1 VDNFLRLK
9 NRHTGEILRMRRVH
23 DPEGQIALTLDGSLP
38 PRASGPPLHVHFHE
52 HEEGI
57 VRAGKPVGRKRG
69 SVCIRKRA
77 PPRRSSPLPN

>member
-1 VDNFLRLK
+1 VDNFLRLE

-23 DPEGQIALTLDGSLP
+23 DAQGQTVLTLDGSLP

-57 VRAGKPVGRKRG
+57 VRAEHSALKSER
-69 SVCIRKRA
+69 
-77 PPRRSSPLPN
+77 RRSSFQPGKP